1 MNPIN
6 TIPIQ
11 QFIQQVKSADL
22 SNQKE
27 IKLDIKTAKNL
38 VYCLSEINN
47 KLVQDYD
54 RILSEIKTNSDNNE
68 ITIKF
73 DGGDFNLN

>member
-1 MNPIN
+1 MSSQFN

-38 VYCLSEINN
+38 AYCINELN
-47 KLVQDYD
+47 SKLVENYETVLEK
-54 RILSEIKTNSDNNE
+54 IINSQSLNSVSVQM
-68 ITIKF
+68 
-73 DGGDFNLN
+73 DGGDL